1 MLPQSVLS
9 YLDRHICLLAPCHGC
24 PSRRPLAT
32 STFGCPRMILWLSVR
47 LHDDVHL
54 KARNNSTGI
63 ATYKSSWICR
73 HRWAIDGTHCIIGI
87 PLNYDGVPGPRL
99 LNSNAIKYWIE
110 KTIVMYD
117 ASSASIRLIVHNTI
131 SLMHQGTNIR
141 LRRKKNGSLR
151 ARHKEHSR
159 AIPCELA
166 PCTIKPARHFNKIL
180 QSQNGMRILH
190 NAKAFEF
197 GAYHAVTCVWEQ
209 CL

>member
-1 MLPQSVLS
+1 MLLQSVLS

-32 STFGCPRMILWLSVR
+32 NTFGCPRMILWLRVR
-47 LHDDVHL
+47 MQDDVHL

-117 ASSASIRLIVHNTI
+117 ASSASIRLIVRNTI
-131 SLMHQGTNIR
+131 SLMHQGTKHTPPQKEKWF
-141 LRRKKNGSLR
+141 LTR
-151 ARHKEHSR
+151 ATQGAFEENS
-159 AIPCELA
+159 
-166 PCTIKPARHFNKIL
+166 
-180 QSQNGMRILH
+180 MRIGSVY
-190 NAKAFEF
+190 NK
-197 GAYHAVTCVWEQ
+197 TCAS
-209 CL
+209 L